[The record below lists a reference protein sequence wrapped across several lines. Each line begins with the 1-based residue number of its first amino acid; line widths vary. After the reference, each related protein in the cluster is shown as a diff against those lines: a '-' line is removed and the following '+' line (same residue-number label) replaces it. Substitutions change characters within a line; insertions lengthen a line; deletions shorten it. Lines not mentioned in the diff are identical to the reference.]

1 MKFDN
6 KTKKKLKSIL
16 FVIICVLIY
25 SWTTVSCMEMWLNC
39 AILDVNSQNVSEDVS
54 KGYLTEVSVIK
65 SNGDFILV
73 NDDTQYTE
81 GDISEYIRVP
91 NDVKYYYNKD
101 TKQFVSKLTLA
112 ESRDLMLKFV
122 VLDIVCTI
130 MLIMIMV
137 WAYKGKLW
145 KRICAFLLM
154 IFSIFFSQLAYE
166 LAIGVLFQVK
176 ENLWVIMLSKIV
188 ILIGVFVVR
197 YFIRRYK
204 TKSIKLKKHK

>member
-6 KTKKKLKSIL
+6 KTKKRLKSIL
-16 FVIICVLIY
+16 FVIICILIY
-25 SWTTVSCMEMWLNC
+25 SWATISGMEMWLNC

-65 SNGDFILV
+65 SNGDFTLV

-81 GDISEYIRVP
+81 DDISEYIRVP
-91 NDVKYYYNKD
+91 NNVKYYYNKD

-145 KRICAFLLM
+145 KRVCTLLLM
-154 IFSIFFSQLAYE
+154 IISIFFSQLAYE
-166 LAIGVLFQVK
+166 VAIGVLFQVK
-176 ENLWVIMLSKIV
+176 DNLWVIMLSKVV

-204 TKSIKLKKHK
+204 TKPIRLKKHK

>member
-6 KTKKKLKSIL
+6 KTKKRLKSIL
-16 FVIICVLIY
+16 FVIICILIY
-25 SWTTVSCMEMWLNC
+25 SWATISGMEMWLNC

-65 SNGDFILV
+65 SNGDFTLV

-81 GDISEYIRVP
+81 DVISEYIRVP
-91 NDVKYYYNKD
+91 NNVKYYYNKD

-137 WAYKGKLW
+137 WAYKGRLW
-145 KRICAFLLM
+145 KRVCTLLLM
-154 IFSIFFSQLAYE
+154 IISIFFSQLAYE
-166 LAIGVLFQVK
+166 VAIGVLFQVK
-176 ENLWVIMLSKIV
+176 DNLWVIMLSKVV

-204 TKSIKLKKHK
+204 TKPIRLKKHK

>member
-16 FVIICVLIY
+16 FVIICILIY
-25 SWTTVSCMEMWLNC
+25 SWATISGMEMWLNC

-65 SNGDFILV
+65 SNGDFTLV

-81 GDISEYIRVP
+81 DDISEYIRVP
-91 NDVKYYYNKD
+91 NNVKYYYNKD

-145 KRICAFLLM
+145 KRVCTLLLM
-154 IFSIFFSQLAYE
+154 IISIFFSQLAYE
-166 LAIGVLFQVK
+166 VAIGVLFQVK
-176 ENLWVIMLSKIV
+176 DNLWVIML
-188 ILIGVFVVR
+188 
-197 YFIRRYK
+197 
-204 TKSIKLKKHK
+204 

>member
-16 FVIICVLIY
+16 FVIICILIY
-25 SWTTVSCMEMWLNC
+25 SWATISGMEMWLNC

-65 SNGDFILV
+65 SNGDFTLV

-81 GDISEYIRVP
+81 DDISEYIRVP
-91 NDVKYYYNKD
+91 NNVKYYYNKD

-145 KRICAFLLM
+145 KRVCTLLLM
-154 IFSIFFSQLAYE
+154 IISIFFSQLAYGV
-166 LAIGVLFQVK
+166 AIGVLFQVK
-176 ENLWVIMLSKIV
+176 ENLWVIMLSKVV
-188 ILIGVFVVR
+188 IIIGVFVVR

-204 TKSIKLKKHK
+204 TKPIRLKKHK

>member
-16 FVIICVLIY
+16 FVIICILIY
-25 SWTTVSCMEMWLNC
+25 SWATISGMEMWLNC

-65 SNGDFILV
+65 SNGDFTLV

-81 GDISEYIRVP
+81 DDISEYIRVP
-91 NDVKYYYNKD
+91 NNVKYYYNKD

-137 WAYKGKLW
+137 WAYKGRLW
-145 KRICAFLLM
+145 KRVCTLLLM
-154 IFSIFFSQLAYE
+154 IISIFFSQLAYE
-166 LAIGVLFQVK
+166 VAIGVLFQVK
-176 ENLWVIMLSKIV
+176 ENLWVIMLSKVV

-204 TKSIKLKKHK
+204 TKPIRLKKHK

>member
-6 KTKKKLKSIL
+6 KTKKKLKSTL

-39 AILDVNSQNVSEDVS
+39 AILDVNSQNVIEDVS

-65 SNGDFILV
+65 SNGDFTLV

-81 GDISEYIRVP
+81 DDISEYIRVP
-91 NDVKYYYNKD
+91 NNVKYYYNKD

-122 VLDIVCTI
+122 VLDILCTI

-137 WAYKGKLW
+137 WAYKGRLW
-145 KRICAFLLM
+145 KRICALLLM

-204 TKSIKLKKHK
+204 TKPIKLKKHK

>member
-6 KTKKKLKSIL
+6 KTKKRLKSIL
-16 FVIICVLIY
+16 FVIICILIY
-25 SWTTVSCMEMWLNC
+25 SWATISGMEMWLNC

-65 SNGDFILV
+65 SNGDFTLV

-81 GDISEYIRVP
+81 DDISEYIRVP
-91 NDVKYYYNKD
+91 NNVKYYYNKD

-137 WAYKGKLW
+137 WAYKGRLW
-145 KRICAFLLM
+145 KRVCTLLLM
-154 IFSIFFSQLAYE
+154 IISIFFSQLAYE
-166 LAIGVLFQVK
+166 VAIGVLFQVK
-176 ENLWVIMLSKIV
+176 DNLWVIMLSKVV

-204 TKSIKLKKHK
+204 TKPIRLKKHK

>member
-16 FVIICVLIY
+16 FVIICILIY
-25 SWTTVSCMEMWLNC
+25 SWATISGMEMWLNC

-65 SNGDFILV
+65 SNGDFTLV

-81 GDISEYIRVP
+81 DDISEYIRVP
-91 NDVKYYYNKD
+91 NNVKYYYNKD

-145 KRICAFLLM
+145 KRVCTLLLM
-154 IFSIFFSQLAYE
+154 IISIFFSQLAYE
-166 LAIGVLFQVK
+166 VAIKVLFQVK
-176 ENLWVIMLSKIV
+176 DNLWVIMLSKVV

-204 TKSIKLKKHK
+204 TKPIRLKKHK

>member
-16 FVIICVLIY
+16 FVIICILIY
-25 SWTTVSCMEMWLNC
+25 SWATISGMEMWLNC

-65 SNGDFILV
+65 SNGDFTLV

-81 GDISEYIRVP
+81 DDISEYIRVP
-91 NDVKYYYNKD
+91 NNVKYYYNKD

-130 MLIMIMV
+130 MLIMVMV
-137 WAYKGKLW
+137 WSYKGRLW
-145 KRICAFLLM
+145 KRVCTLLLM
-154 IFSIFFSQLAYE
+154 IISIFFSQLAYE
-166 LAIGVLFQVK
+166 VAIKVLFQVK
-176 ENLWVIMLSKIV
+176 DNLWVIMLSKVV

-204 TKSIKLKKHK
+204 TKPIRLKKHK

>member
-16 FVIICVLIY
+16 FVIICILIY
-25 SWTTVSCMEMWLNC
+25 SWATISGMEMWLNC

-65 SNGDFILV
+65 SNGDFTLV

-81 GDISEYIRVP
+81 DDISEYIRVP
-91 NDVKYYYNKD
+91 NNVKYYYNKD

-137 WAYKGKLW
+137 WSYKGRLW
-145 KRICAFLLM
+145 KRVCTLLLM
-154 IFSIFFSQLAYE
+154 IISIFFSQLAYE
-166 LAIGVLFQVK
+166 VAIKVLFQVK
-176 ENLWVIMLSKIV
+176 DNLWVIMLSKVV

-204 TKSIKLKKHK
+204 TKPIRLKKHK

>member
-6 KTKKKLKSIL
+6 KTKKRLKSIL
-16 FVIICVLIY
+16 FVIICILIY
-25 SWTTVSCMEMWLNC
+25 SWATISGMEMWLNC

-65 SNGDFILV
+65 SNGDFTLV

-81 GDISEYIRVP
+81 DDISEYIRVP
-91 NDVKYYYNKD
+91 NNVKYYYNKD

-145 KRICAFLLM
+145 KRICTLLLM
-154 IFSIFFSQLAYE
+154 IISIFFSQLAYE
-166 LAIGVLFQVK
+166 VAIKVLFQVK
-176 ENLWVIMLSKIV
+176 DNLWVIMLSKVV

-204 TKSIKLKKHK
+204 TKPIRLKKHK

>member
-16 FVIICVLIY
+16 FVIICILIY
-25 SWTTVSCMEMWLNC
+25 SWATISGMEMWLNC

-65 SNGDFILV
+65 SNGDFTLV

-81 GDISEYIRVP
+81 DDISEYIRVP
-91 NDVKYYYNKD
+91 NNVKYYYNKD

-112 ESRDLMLKFV
+112 ESRNLMLKFV

-145 KRICAFLLM
+145 KRVCTLLLM
-154 IFSIFFSQLAYE
+154 IISIFFSQLAYE
-166 LAIGVLFQVK
+166 VAIKVLFQVK
-176 ENLWVIMLSKIV
+176 ENLWVIMLSKVV

-204 TKSIKLKKHK
+204 TKPIRLKKHK

>member
-16 FVIICVLIY
+16 FVIICILIY
-25 SWTTVSCMEMWLNC
+25 SWATISGMEMWLNC

-65 SNGDFILV
+65 SNGDFTLV

-81 GDISEYIRVP
+81 DDISEYIRVP
-91 NDVKYYYNKD
+91 NNVKYYYNKD

-137 WAYKGKLW
+137 WAYKGRLW
-145 KRICAFLLM
+145 KRVCTLLLM
-154 IFSIFFSQLAYE
+154 IISIFFSQLAYE
-166 LAIGVLFQVK
+166 VAIEVLFQVK
-176 ENLWVIMLSKIV
+176 DNLWVIMLSKVV

-204 TKSIKLKKHK
+204 TKPIRLKKHK

>member
-16 FVIICVLIY
+16 FVIICILIY
-25 SWTTVSCMEMWLNC
+25 SWATISGMEMWLNC

-54 KGYLTEVSVIK
+54 KGYFTEVSVIK
-65 SNGDFILV
+65 SNGDFTLV

-81 GDISEYIRVP
+81 DDISEYIRVP
-91 NDVKYYYNKD
+91 NNVKYYYNKD

-145 KRICAFLLM
+145 KRVCTLLLM
-154 IFSIFFSQLAYE
+154 IISIFFSQLAYE
-166 LAIGVLFQVK
+166 VAIKVLFQVK
-176 ENLWVIMLSKIV
+176 DNLWVIMLSKVV

-204 TKSIKLKKHK
+204 TKPIRLKKHK

>member
-16 FVIICVLIY
+16 FVIICILIY
-25 SWTTVSCMEMWLNC
+25 SWATISGMEMWLNC

-65 SNGDFILV
+65 SNGDFTLV

-81 GDISEYIRVP
+81 DDISEYIRVP
-91 NDVKYYYNKD
+91 NNVKYYYNKD

-145 KRICAFLLM
+145 KRICTLLLM
-154 IFSIFFSQLAYE
+154 IISIFFSQLAYE
-166 LAIGVLFQVK
+166 VAIEVLFQVK
-176 ENLWVIMLSKIV
+176 DNLWVIMLSKVV

-204 TKSIKLKKHK
+204 TKPIRLKKHK

>member
-6 KTKKKLKSIL
+6 KTKKRLKSIL
-16 FVIICVLIY
+16 FVIICILIY
-25 SWTTVSCMEMWLNC
+25 SWATISGMEMWLNC

-65 SNGDFILV
+65 SNGDFTLV

-81 GDISEYIRVP
+81 DDISEYIRVP
-91 NDVKYYYNKD
+91 NNVKYYYNKD
-101 TKQFVSKLTLA
+101 TKHFVSKLTLA

-137 WAYKGKLW
+137 WAYKGRLW
-145 KRICAFLLM
+145 KRVCTLLLM
-154 IFSIFFSQLAYE
+154 IISIFFSQLAYE
-166 LAIGVLFQVK
+166 VAIGVLFQVK
-176 ENLWVIMLSKIV
+176 DNLWVIMLSKVV

-204 TKSIKLKKHK
+204 TKPIRLKKHK

>member
-16 FVIICVLIY
+16 FVIICILIY
-25 SWTTVSCMEMWLNC
+25 SWATISGMEMWLNC

-65 SNGDFILV
+65 SNGDFTLV

-81 GDISEYIRVP
+81 DDISEYIRVP
-91 NDVKYYYNKD
+91 NNVKYYYNKD

-145 KRICAFLLM
+145 KRVCTLLLM
-154 IFSIFFSQLAYE
+154 IISIFFSQLAYE
-166 LAIGVLFQVK
+166 VAIEVLFQVK
-176 ENLWVIMLSKIV
+176 DNIWVIMLSKVV

-204 TKSIKLKKHK
+204 TKPIRLKKHK

>member
-16 FVIICVLIY
+16 FVIICILIY
-25 SWTTVSCMEMWLNC
+25 SWATISGMEMWLNC

-65 SNGDFILV
+65 SNGDFTLV

-81 GDISEYIRVP
+81 DDISEYIRVP
-91 NDVKYYYNKD
+91 NNVKYYYNKD

-145 KRICAFLLM
+145 KRVCTLLLM
-154 IFSIFFSQLAYE
+154 IISIFFSQLAYGV
-166 LAIGVLFQVK
+166 AIGVLFQVK
-176 ENLWVIMLSKIV
+176 DNLWVIMLSKVV

-204 TKSIKLKKHK
+204 TKPIRLKKHK

>member
-6 KTKKKLKSIL
+6 KTKKRLKSIL
-16 FVIICVLIY
+16 FVIICILIY
-25 SWTTVSCMEMWLNC
+25 SWATISGMEMWLNC

-65 SNGDFILV
+65 SNGDFTLV

-81 GDISEYIRVP
+81 DDISEYIRVP
-91 NDVKYYYNKD
+91 NNVKYYYNKD

-137 WAYKGKLW
+137 WAYKGRLW
-145 KRICAFLLM
+145 KRVCTLLLM
-154 IFSIFFSQLAYE
+154 IISIFFSQLAYE
-166 LAIGVLFQVK
+166 VAIEVLFQVK
-176 ENLWVIMLSKIV
+176 DNLWVIMLSKVV

-204 TKSIKLKKHK
+204 TKPIRLKKHK

>member
-6 KTKKKLKSIL
+6 KTKKRLKSIL
-16 FVIICVLIY
+16 FVIICILIY
-25 SWTTVSCMEMWLNC
+25 SWATISGMEMWLNC
-39 AILDVNSQNVSEDVS
+39 AILDVNNQNVSEDVS

-65 SNGDFILV
+65 SNGDFTLV

-81 GDISEYIRVP
+81 DDISEYIRVP
-91 NDVKYYYNKD
+91 NNVKYYYNKD

-137 WAYKGKLW
+137 WAYKGRLW
-145 KRICAFLLM
+145 KRVCTLLLM
-154 IFSIFFSQLAYE
+154 IISIFFSQLAYE
-166 LAIGVLFQVK
+166 VAIGVLFQVK
-176 ENLWVIMLSKIV
+176 DNLWVIMLSKVV

-204 TKSIKLKKHK
+204 TKPIRLKKHK

>member
-16 FVIICVLIY
+16 FVIICILIY
-25 SWTTVSCMEMWLNC
+25 SWATISGMEMWLNC

-65 SNGDFILV
+65 SNGDFTLV

-81 GDISEYIRVP
+81 DDISEYIRVP
-91 NDVKYYYNKD
+91 NNVKYYYNKD

-145 KRICAFLLM
+145 KRVCTLLLM
-154 IFSIFFSQLAYE
+154 IISIFFSQLAYE
-166 LAIGVLFQVK
+166 VAIGVLFQVK
-176 ENLWVIMLSKIV
+176 DNLWVIMLSKVV

-204 TKSIKLKKHK
+204 TKPIRLKKHK

>member
-16 FVIICVLIY
+16 FVIICILIY
-25 SWTTVSCMEMWLNC
+25 SWATISGMEMWLNC

-65 SNGDFILV
+65 SNGDFTLV
-73 NDDTQYTE
+73 NDNTQYTE
-81 GDISEYIRVP
+81 YDISEYIRVP

-145 KRICAFLLM
+145 KRICALLLM

-204 TKSIKLKKHK
+204 TKPIRLKKHK

>member
-16 FVIICVLIY
+16 FVIICILIY
-25 SWTTVSCMEMWLNC
+25 SWATISGMEMWLNC

-65 SNGDFILV
+65 SNGDFTLV

-81 GDISEYIRVP
+81 DDISEYIRVP
-91 NDVKYYYNKD
+91 NNVKYYYNKD

-122 VLDIVCTI
+122 VLDIVCII

-137 WAYKGKLW
+137 WAYKGRLW
-145 KRICAFLLM
+145 KRVCTLLLM
-154 IFSIFFSQLAYE
+154 IISIFFSQLAYE
-166 LAIGVLFQVK
+166 VAIEVLFQVK
-176 ENLWVIMLSKIV
+176 DNLWVIMLSKVI

-204 TKSIKLKKHK
+204 TKPIRLKKHK

>member
-16 FVIICVLIY
+16 FVIICILIY
-25 SWTTVSCMEMWLNC
+25 SWATISGMEMWLNC

-65 SNGDFILV
+65 SNGDFTLV

-81 GDISEYIRVP
+81 DDISEYIRVP
-91 NDVKYYYNKD
+91 NNVKYYYNKD

-145 KRICAFLLM
+145 KRVCTLLLM
-154 IFSIFFSQLAYE
+154 IISIFFSQLAYE
-166 LAIGVLFQVK
+166 VAIEVLFQVK
-176 ENLWVIMLSKIV
+176 ENLWVIMLSKVV

-204 TKSIKLKKHK
+204 TKPIRLKKHK

>member
-16 FVIICVLIY
+16 FVIICILIY
-25 SWTTVSCMEMWLNC
+25 SWATISGMEMWLNC

-54 KGYLTEVSVIK
+54 KGYLIEVSVIK
-65 SNGDFILV
+65 SNGDFTLV

-81 GDISEYIRVP
+81 DGISEYIRVP
-91 NDVKYYYNKD
+91 NNVKYYYNKD

-145 KRICAFLLM
+145 KRVCTLLL
-154 IFSIFFSQLAYE
+154 IIISIFFSQLAYE
-166 LAIGVLFQVK
+166 VAIGVLFQVK
-176 ENLWVIMLSKIV
+176 DNLWVIMLSKVV

-204 TKSIKLKKHK
+204 TKPIRLKKHK